1 MIYLVIRISLC
12 LLSILCFSLG
22 VSFLWRIKKLV
33 TQNLGKSLSRSDY
46 LQTKI
51 YVMKFKYYVYIG
63 FLQLQLALYCH
74 VLTNNQHFLLF
85 WLKFGTFV

>member
-22 VSFLWRIKKLV
+22 ISFLWRIKKLV
-33 TQNLGKSLSRSDY
+33 AQNLGKSLSRSDY

-63 FLQLQLALYCH
+63 FFTIAVSFILSCF
-74 VLTNNQHFLLF
+74 N
-85 WLKFGTFV
+85 